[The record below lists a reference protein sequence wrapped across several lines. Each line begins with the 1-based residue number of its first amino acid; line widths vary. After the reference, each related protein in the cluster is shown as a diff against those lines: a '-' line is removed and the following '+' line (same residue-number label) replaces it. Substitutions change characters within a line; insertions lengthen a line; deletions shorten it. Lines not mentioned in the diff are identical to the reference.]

1 MSLQSLL
8 QAVLTVLGAGFLAAN
23 LMVLARLL
31 RFRRL
36 RTSALLIWPGPN
48 PPFYGLLLVL
58 GALLALLVVIKL
70 GFQQRPPWDAFGES
84 MMSVYYACLLPLSL
98 RIGRGFYADGV
109 WTETGFMPY
118 SQIGGL
124 RWREGEPPT
133 LVVIDRARQ
142 LARTLAVPDTHYGAV
157 RRLLRDK
164 IAARDIMFV
173 GKSLDLGAH
182 DERDDV

>member
-1 MSLQSLL
+1 MSLPSLL

-36 RTSALLIWPGPN
+36 RPSALLIWPGPY

-70 GFQQRPPWDAFGES
+70 GVQQRPPWDAFGET
-84 MMSVYYACLLPLSL
+84 MMSVYYGGLLPLSL
-98 RIGRGFYADGV
+98 RIGRGFYADGI
-109 WTETGFMPY
+109 WTESGFMPY
-118 SQIGGL
+118 SQVGGL

-142 LARTLAVPDTHYGAV
+142 LARTLVVPENCYGAA

-164 IAARDIMFV
+164 IAAHDIMFV

>member
-1 MSLQSLL
+1 MSLHVLL
-8 QAVLTVLGAGFLAAN
+8 QGILSVLGAGFLVAN
-23 LMVLARLL
+23 LLVVARLL

-36 RTSALLIWPGPN
+36 RPSALLIWPGPT
-48 PPFYGLLLVL
+48 PPFYAL
-58 GALLALLVVIKL
+58 LLALGAVLAVLVIVKL
-70 GFQQRPPWDAFGES
+70 GFQRRPPWDAFGET
-84 MMSVYYACLLPLSL
+84 MMSVYYAGLLPLSL
-98 RIGRGFYADGV
+98 RIGRGFYADGI
-109 WTETGFMPY
+109 WTESGFMPY

-142 LARTLAVPDTHYGAV
+142 LARTLVVPDTHYGAA

-164 IAARDIMFV
+164 IAAHDIMFV

>member
-1 MSLQSLL
+1 MSIQFLL
-8 QAVLTVLGAGFLAAN
+8 QGILTVLGAGFLVAN
-23 LMVLARLL
+23 LVVLARLL

-36 RTSALLIWPGPN
+36 RASALLIWPGRT
-48 PPFYGLLLVL
+48 PPFYLLLLAL
-58 GALLALLVVIKL
+58 GALLALLVVIKI
-70 GFQQRPPWDAFGES
+70 GIQQRPPWDAFGET

-98 RIGRGFYADGV
+98 RIGRGFYADGI
-109 WTETGFMPY
+109 WTESGFMSY

-124 RWREGEPPT
+124 RWRDEGAPT

-142 LARTLAVPDTHYGAV
+142 LARTLVVPDTFYGAA

-164 IAARDIMFV
+164 IAAHDIMFV